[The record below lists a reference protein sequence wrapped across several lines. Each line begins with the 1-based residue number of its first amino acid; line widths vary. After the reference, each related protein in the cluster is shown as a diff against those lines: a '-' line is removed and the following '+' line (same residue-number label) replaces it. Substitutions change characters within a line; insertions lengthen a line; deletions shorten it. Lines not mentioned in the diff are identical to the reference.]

1 MKRGKAVNL
10 LSNSGAVLDA
20 SILAQTVV
28 KEEYTELA
36 LRLIGRLESIYAPP
50 LILYEIGNALV
61 TLVRRGFITKG
72 DALRKFKSLTA
83 IPTLNIKEPTLDKA
97 IEIAVELQITLYDAS
112 YLALALEIGVPFI
125 TADRELYE
133 KGREVAETIHA
144 SEMT

>member
-1 MKRGKAVNL
+1 M

>member
-1 MKRGKAVNL
+1 

>member
-1 MKRGKAVNL
+1 M
-10 LSNSGAVLDA
+10 LDA

>member
-1 MKRGKAVNL
+1 M
-10 LSNSGAVLDA
+10 SNSGAVLDA

>member
-1 MKRGKAVNL
+1 M

-83 IPTLNIKEPTLDKA
+83 IPTLNVKEPTLDKA

>member
-1 MKRGKAVNL
+1 MKRI
-10 LSNSGAVLDA
+10 LSIIVLF
-20 SILAQTVV
+20 V
-28 KEEYTELA
+28 
-36 LRLIGRLESIYAPP
+36 LIIS
-50 LILYEIGNALV
+50 LV
-61 TLVRRGFITKG
+61 
-72 DALRKFKSLTA
+72 
-83 IPTLNIKEPTLDKA
+83 KA

>member
-1 MKRGKAVNL
+1 

-50 LILYEIGNALV
+50 LILYEIGNALM
-61 TLVRRGFITKG
+61 TLVRRGFITKE
-72 DALRKFKSLTA
+72 DVLRKFKSLTA

>member
-1 MKRGKAVNL
+1 VKRGKAVNL

-61 TLVRRGFITKG
+61 TLVRRGFITKE
-72 DALRKFKSLTA
+72 DVLRKFKSLTA

>member
-1 MKRGKAVNL
+1 M

-61 TLVRRGFITKG
+61 TLVRRGFITKE
-72 DALRKFKSLTA
+72 DVLRKFKSLTA

>member
-1 MKRGKAVNL
+1 L

>member
-61 TLVRRGFITKG
+61 TLVRRGFITKE
-72 DALRKFKSLTA
+72 DVLRKFKSLTA